1 MTPSM
6 VLRLPTGDDAAM
18 TTPRDCVRL
27 ALDHRTPPWVP
38 WSISLTHQARVRL
51 QQHVG
56 TGVDLDRMIGNHIRS
71 VGRAES
77 FADVGGKR
85 VRDRWNVVWNRSVD
99 EDIGVVEGVVL
110 PEPDMRQLRVPDP
123 AAADIYAGAAEALAA
138 APELF
143 RVFSL
148 GFSLYERAWTLRGME
163 ELMTDM
169 IERPEFVDA
178 LLDAIC
184 DWNVAVVTR
193 ALATLDIDAV
203 YFGDDWGAQ
212 RGLQMGPKRWRRF
225 ILPRLRRMYGAVRAA
240 GKYQFIHS
248 CGDVDECFPDLVDA
262 GLSCFNPF
270 QPEVMDV
277 ATLMREWHGRLAFHG
292 GLSTQQT
299 LPHGTPAEV
308 VAETDALLAHGA
320 KGGYVFSPAHA
331 IEGDVPPGN
340 MLAMLDRLHAQPG
353 FASRT

>member
-1 MTPSM
+1 MAPSM
-6 VLRLPTGDDAAM
+6 VQRAPHDDASGM

-27 ALDHRTPPWVP
+27 ALDHRAPPWVP
-38 WSISLTHQARVRL
+38 WSISLTHQARVNL
-51 QQHVG
+51 QAHA
-56 TGVDLDRMIGNHIRS
+56 GVDLDRLIGNHIRG

-77 FADVGGKR
+77 FTDIGDSR
-85 VRDRWNVVWNRSVD
+85 VRDRWSVVWNRSVD
-99 EDIGVVEGVVL
+99 EDIGVIEGRVL
-110 PEPDMRQLRVPDP
+110 PEPDMRLLSPPDP

-138 APELF
+138 APDLF
-143 RVFSL
+143 RVFGV

-169 IERPEFVDA
+169 VERPEFVDA

-193 ALATLDIDAV
+193 ALTTLDIDAV

-277 ATLMREWHGRLAFHG
+277 AALQREWHGRLAFHG
-292 GLSTQQT
+292 GLSTQHT

-308 VAETDALLAHGA
+308 AAETDALLARGTQ
-320 KGGYVFSPAHA
+320 GGYICSPAHA
-331 IEGDVPPGN
+331 IEGDVPAEN
-340 MLAMLDRLHAQPG
+340 MMAMLSRLHAQPG
-353 FASRT
+353 WASRN